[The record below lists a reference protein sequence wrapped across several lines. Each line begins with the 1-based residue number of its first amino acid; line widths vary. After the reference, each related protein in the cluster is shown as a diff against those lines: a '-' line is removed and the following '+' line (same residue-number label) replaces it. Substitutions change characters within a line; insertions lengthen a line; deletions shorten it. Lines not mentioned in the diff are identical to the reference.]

1 MNFCLKYI
9 SEDISKTKYERT
21 KQPQQTNKQT
31 DFGRAGNFPYV
42 KFGTPALLP
51 CMNSRTEYFYMT
63 VS

>member
-1 MNFCLKYI
+1 MREQNNHNN
-9 SEDISKTKYERT
+9 
-21 KQPQQTNKQT
+21 QTNKQT

-51 CMNSRTEYFYMT
+51 CMNSRTQYFYMT